1 MKKDGQSK
9 RIKSALFVLDLVL
22 PESMDDSLERLRE
35 RSRSGPIRLAELG
48 YPESFPFLLCLARTG
63 MRLGEAIG
71 LEWRDVDWTARVI
84 LVRRGDAATGSATR
98 RTARRGGWT

>member
-1 MKKDGQSK
+1 MFDRGELAHLLS
-9 RIKSALFVLDLVL
+9 
-22 PESMDDSLERLRE
+22 
-35 RSRSGPIRLAELG
+35 LAEHDI
-48 YPESFPFLLCLARTG
+48 PEYHPFLLCLARTG